1 MTNLKNLDI
10 VYLVKN
16 SKYNGELRHSLRSV
30 CQNFPHR
37 NIWFVGGMPERIKPD
52 YYIPVRQPES
62 NTKYE
67 NFLLLIDAIINSKG
81 ISSSFVLF
89 NDDFFV
95 LNKVKQLPVYINGTI
110 PELIEFVK
118 RESVKPN
125 SNYIKILNHHIIE
138 LKNRKLPINNFALHV
153 PMVLNKT
160 LIKNVIE
167 EFGTFGRSLY
177 GNYVYYT
184 DYCEQMKD
192 VKIMNHIQIPT
203 ENQIYVST
211 SDGSFNLGEVGKYIR
226 NKFNEP
232 CKYEYE

>member
-1 MTNLKNLDI
+1 MPSLKNLDI

-16 SKYNGELRHSLRSV
+16 SKYNGELRYSLRSV
-30 CQNFPHR
+30 CKNFPHR
-37 NIWFVGGMPERIKPD
+37 NIWFVGGMPEGIKPD
-52 YYIPVRQPES
+52 YYMPVRQPEN

-95 LNKVKQLPVYINGTI
+95 LNKVKRLPVYINGNI

-118 RESVKPN
+118 SESNKPN
-125 SNYIKILNHHIIE
+125 SNYIKILNQHIIE
-138 LKNRKLPINNFALHV
+138 LKSRKLPINNFALHV
-153 PMVLNKT
+153 PMGMNKT

-203 ENQIYVST
+203 EDQTYVST

>member
-1 MTNLKNLDI
+1 MTTLKNLDI

-30 CQNFPHR
+30 CKNFPHR
-37 NIWFVGGMPERIKPD
+37 NIWFVGGMPEGIKPD
-52 YYIPVRQPES
+52 YYIPVRQPET
-62 NTKYE
+62 NTKYR
-67 NFLLLIDAIINSKG
+67 NFPLLIDAIINSKG

-95 LNKVKQLPVYINGTI
+95 LNKVKRLPVYINGTL
-110 PELIEFVK
+110 PELIESVK
-118 RESVKPN
+118 RESGKPN
-125 SNYIKILNHHIIE
+125 SDYIKILNQHIIE
-138 LKNRKLPINNFALHV
+138 LKNKKLPINNFALHA
-153 PMVLNKT
+153 PMVMNKT
-160 LIKNVIE
+160 LMKNVIE

-177 GNYVYYT
+177 GNFVYYT

-203 ENQIYVST
+203 EDQIYVST

-226 NKFNEP
+226 EKFKDP